1 MPRIP
6 RAEIRKLK
14 APYVTQK
21 RFDRAVDFCMHVI
34 NDPDAPLEAKLRLAR
49 AVLPFQTPKLAA
61 AGTGRSM
68 ADVARWVDVHT
79 AREAARSIT
88 GGGGSTTRKPRPRAG
103 RHRRGEPPSHSS
115 ET

>member
-14 APYVTQK
+14 APYVTRK

-49 AVLPFQTPKLAA
+49 AVLPFQTPKLEAACTGKKEAA
-61 AGTGRSM
+61 AER
-68 ADVARWVDVHT
+68 AED
-79 AREAARSIT
+79 AAR
-88 GGGGSTTRKPRPRAG
+88 GAFA
-103 RHRRGEPPSHSS
+103 PPPVPKQPN
-115 ET
+115 

>member
-49 AVLPFQTPKLAA
+49 TVLPFQEARIEPVRRGKKETAQEVAKAA
-61 AGTGRSM
+61 AQ
-68 ADVARWVDVHT
+68 APFAPPPLP
-79 AREAARSIT
+79 
-88 GGGGSTTRKPRPRAG
+88 RKP
-103 RHRRGEPPSHSS
+103 S
-115 ET
+115 